1 MKRAEIERLLPGIFQ
16 RTSHPGSPL
25 YALLEAMEA
34 LQAPSEAALRD
45 LDTYFEPRRA
55 PDAFVPY
62 LAGWVDLQRLLAEA
76 PSAPDTP
83 PPPTF
88 PTGLGRLRELIA
100 QAAFLSQWRGT
111 SRGLL
116 RFLETATGAQ
126 GFAVDEQVPGENG
139 LPRPFHLRVRAPRE
153 TAPYRVL
160 IERIIEVEK
169 PAYVTYE
176 LVFKTG

>member
-1 MKRAEIERLLPGIFQ
+1 MRRAEIERLLPDIFR
-16 RTSHPGSPL
+16 RTSHPGNPL
-25 YALLEAMEA
+25 HALLEVMEA

-45 LDTYFEPRRA
+45 LHTFFEPRHS

-62 LAGWVDLQRLLAEA
+62 LAGWVDLERLLAEA
-76 PSAPDTP
+76 PSGPDTP

-126 GFAVDEQVPGENG
+126 GFAIDEQVPGESG

-153 TAPYRVL
+153 TEPHRVL

-176 LVFKTG
+176 LVFVA